1 MFDYNSRVLAVL
13 NQKGGVGKT
22 TLAAVIAEYAA
33 IHGGKNV
40 LVVDLDMQCN
50 SSDYWIGMESDPT
63 ATGGQLPPR
72 HPDYDGDPELE
83 ERSSIADI
91 FYGKPVLPHKTYV
104 CRENGFPHDVDVMV
118 GHPALLESI
127 NTQYDN
133 ASGKI
138 ATQIIDRLGEFL
150 HMPDVA
156 EAYDLIILD
165 TGPSRNPIFRAAVR
179 AATHAIIPFEPEE
192 KSLQG
197 INAMLQAIQSENFSR
212 ASSHALELIG
222 LCANKVRPNTN
233 LHRGTMTM
241 LQEQLGSI
249 MLPENT
255 YLPQSTAFPERDLKG
270 INPRSIFAIPANHPA
285 RMAAERV
292 GSYVT
297 GRIFIG
303 NKRGVPLGD
312 TPKSSKRGNP

>member
-63 ATGGQLPPR
+63 ATGGQVPPK
-72 HPDYDGDPELE
+72 HPDYDGDPALE

-91 FYGKPVLPHKTYV
+91 FYGKAVLPHKTYI
-104 CRENGFPHDVDVMV
+104 CRENDFPHDVDVMV

-138 ATQIIDRLGEFL
+138 ASQIIDRLGEFL
-150 HMPDVA
+150 HMPEVA
-156 EAYDLIILD
+156 ESYDLIILD

-212 ASSHALELIG
+212 ASGHELALIG
-222 LCANKVRPNTN
+222 LCANKVRTNTN
-233 LHRGTMTM
+233 LHRSTMTM

-249 MLPENT
+249 MLPEDT

-270 INPRSIFAIPANHPA
+270 INPRSIFAIPASHPA
-285 RMAAERV
+285 RTAAERV
-292 GSYVT
+292 GSYVVE
-297 GRIFIG
+297 RIFG
-303 NKRGVPLGD
+303 AHKASVPLGD
-312 TPKSSKRGNP
+312 SKRGKA